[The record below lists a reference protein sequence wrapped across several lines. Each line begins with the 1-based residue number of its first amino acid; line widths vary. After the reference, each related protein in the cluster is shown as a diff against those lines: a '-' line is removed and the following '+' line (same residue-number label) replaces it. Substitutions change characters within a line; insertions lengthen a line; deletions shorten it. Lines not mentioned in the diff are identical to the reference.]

1 MKKISILLI
10 VAAVF
15 GMASC
20 KSAPASQE
28 AVNKAFETVYVNY
41 ADLALAEGATKY
53 EVKSGDTLTAIA
65 KANFGDGNGYYFP
78 LIMLAS
84 SDVVQD
90 PDLIAPGMELLIPD
104 FDKAMKN
111 DSIKPRL
118 KSFFK
123 EISDVYKKKTTPG
136 ADATR
141 QQLLN
146 ISKSL

>member
-1 MKKISILLI
+1 MKKISILL
-10 VAAVF
+10 VLAVVL

-28 AVNKAFETVYVNY
+28 TVNKAFETVYVTY
-41 ADLALAEGATKY
+41 SDISLADGATKY

-65 KANFGDGNGYYFP
+65 KANFGEGNGYYFP

-84 SDVVQD
+84 SEVVQD
-90 PDLIAPGMELLIPD
+90 PDLIAPGMVLVIPD
-104 FDKAMKN
+104 FDKAMN
-111 DSIKPRL
+111 NASIKPRI

-123 EISDVYKKKTTPG
+123 DISDVYKKKSTPA
-136 ADATR
+136 ADKTR
-141 QQLLN
+141 QELLN